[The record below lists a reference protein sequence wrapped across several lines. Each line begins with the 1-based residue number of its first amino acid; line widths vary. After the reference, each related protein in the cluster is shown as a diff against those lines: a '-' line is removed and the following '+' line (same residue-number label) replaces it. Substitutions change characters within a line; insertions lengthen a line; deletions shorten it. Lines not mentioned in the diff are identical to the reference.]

1 MTKNKTRDGIKL
13 KNVARA
19 LMGITGVSIRTGT
32 KHPLIAFAEGY
43 PRPCPLAPST
53 DARRMVV
60 PWIRE
65 VTQFTDTN
73 QIYSSL
79 RNGSWDYV

>member
-1 MTKNKTRDGIKL
+1 MARNKTRDGIKL
-13 KNVARA
+13 RNVARA
-19 LMGITGVSIRTGT
+19 LRGITGVSIRGGT
-32 KHPLIAFAEGY
+32 NHPFIAFAEGY
-43 PRPCPLAPST
+43 SRPCPLASST

-65 VTQFTDTN
+65 VTSFTDPN

-79 RNGSWDYV
+79 RNGEWAYV